1 MFDKGRKYSYKDQKS
16 QRQKILW
23 IFLCIVIIFT
33 VYNSLS
39 SFFFSMRVLENNTM
53 QPELKPGERF
63 IFSSFPVYSFFS
75 RINALKRIPF
85 RRGDIVL
92 VDTGTGEKRSVVQV
106 LLDGAIRFF
115 TAQRIGLGRAEN
127 STYIKRVIA
136 LPGDEIVMTNFVMRV
151 KTEESSYS
159 LTEFELSQRP
169 YEVTIPQIP
178 ALWDDSMPFSRN
190 METISLGPDECFV
203 LSDDR
208 SNTNDSRTWGP
219 IPLNRISGRA
229 IFRYWPLT
237 RLGPP

>member
-1 MFDKGRKYSYKDQKS
+1 MFYKGRKYSYKDQKS
-16 QRQKILW
+16 QRKKILW
-23 IFLCIVIIFT
+23 IFLCIVMIFA

-63 IFSSFPVYSFFS
+63 IFSSFSVYSFFS
-75 RINALKRIPF
+75 RINAFKGIPF

-92 VDTGTGEKRSVVQV
+92 VETGAGEKRGVVQA
-106 LLDGAIRFF
+106 LLDGVIRFF
-115 TAQRIGLGRAEN
+115 TAQRIGFGAAEN

-178 ALWDDSMPFSRN
+178 ALWDESMPFSRN
-190 METISLGPDECFV
+190 METISLRPDECFV

-219 IPLNRISGRA
+219 VPLSGIRGRA